1 MKRNFENEEYLEAR
15 YGNKCFC
22 GGGGGGASAPAPPS
36 GGEYPHEFEEPGPS
50 ESEIALSEIALEK
63 YDRFK
68 EYYDPVEAKWLKEQD
83 QDMSDYGAMMGYADA
98 QQLAKAPAQ
107 INAASGQAAVG
118 LAGLATAGAGGAA
131 SAKATAVAAD
141 FQRRNANKLWG
152 LSAANKLAAANQ
164 GTLAGVAGAAS
175 NAAVRVAS
183 SAQGYQN
190 RITAATNALAHE
202 REVMKYNYQ
211 QGKIQNLA
219 SMGASLIGHYMGGA
233 TNQLGG
239 GGFAGGFTN
248 PLGSGAGSGIN
259 LSGPNHYSGPI
270 GQWNQNNS
278 WF

>member
-36 GGEYPHEFEEPGPS
+36 GGEYPMEFEEPGPS
-50 ESEIALSEIALEK
+50 ESEIALSEIALER

-68 EYYDPVEAKWLKEQD
+68 QYYDPVESKWLQEQD
-83 QDMSDYGAMMGYADA
+83 RDMSDYGAMMGYADA

-107 INAASGQAAVG
+107 INAASGQAVAG
-118 LAGLATAGAGGAA
+118 LAGLATAGTGGAA

-183 SAQGYQN
+183 SAQSYQN
-190 RITAATNALAHE
+190 RITAAQNALAHE

-219 SMGASLIGHYMGGA
+219 SMGASLVGHYMGGT

-239 GGFAGGFTN
+239 GGFATGFTN
-248 PLGSGAGSGIN
+248 PLGSGAGIN